1 MRAFFE
7 NKGVLDHVF
16 ELAEGNIVRVA
27 SGERIGTIV
36 TTREE
41 A

>member
-1 MRAFFE
+1 
-7 NKGVLDHVF
+7 VPIHVF

-27 SGERIGTIV
+27 SGQRIGTIV
-36 TTREE
+36 ATPKE

>member
-1 MRAFFE
+1 MD
-7 NKGVLDHVF
+7 NQLPIYVF
-16 ELAEGNIVRVA
+16 ELAAGNIIRVA

-36 TTREE
+36 TTPKE